1 MLQRFKFSLNLTMK
15 SFFCHSSFYFFDV
28 GYFLFRCLI
37 PHTRPILLHQQVLKM
52 FLKIIILLFLRH
64 YLNQFLNLLHAGI
77 IFFMCL
83 LSIIYGLFYRKDTK
97 SKSVIFKRTTFS
109 QLLLMIQILVN
120 YFLNSFRNIRFR

>member
-1 MLQRFKFSLNLTMK
+1 MLQRFKFSLDLAMK

>member
-1 MLQRFKFSLNLTMK
+1 MLQRFKFSLDLAMK

-64 YLNQFLNLLHAGI
+64 YLNQFLYLLHAGI